1 MNYSQR
7 ETHPRLTRHARRR
20 SPLRLYILEILKQ
33 NPVLEL
39 EDLVRVCSSY
49 TWNEVFLE
57 VDRLSRIGELQ
68 LVYKRPGMQSPFQ
81 PGRPPSGNQAL
92 LGPDNKRRI

>member
-7 ETHPRLTRHARRR
+7 QTYPRLTRHARRR
-20 SPLRLYILEILKQ
+20 SPLRLYILDILKQ

-39 EDLVRVCSSY
+39 EDLVRVCWSY

-57 VDRLSRIGELQ
+57 VDRLSRTGELQ
-68 LVYKRPGMQSPFQ
+68 LVYKRPGVYAVTLPA
-81 PGRPPSGNQAL
+81 RKAA
-92 LGPDNKRRI
+92 

>member
-1 MNYSQR
+1 MNDSQR
-7 ETHPRLTRHARRR
+7 ETRPWLTRHARRR
-20 SPLRLYILEILKQ
+20 SPLRLHILEILKQ

-57 VDRLSRIGELQ
+57 VDRLSRTGELQ
-68 LVYKRPGMQSPFQ
+68 VVYKRPGVYAVTLPA
-81 PGRPPSGNQAL
+81 RKAA
-92 LGPDNKRRI
+92 